1 MAHQC
6 QEGRWWHS
14 QGAKRGRAGAACVNP
29 LPSRED
35 AKAEG
40 EGALSGSVR
49 TGGPLT
55 LTAVLFAIVR
65 AHPVAVM
72 PAVSLD
78 TA

>member
-1 MAHQC
+1 M
-6 QEGRWWHS
+6 
-14 QGAKRGRAGAACVNP
+14 NP